1 MYIIFKHVWFHPAFR
16 IYNMRVKTK
25 SAFLVIFSI
34 AVFYIV
40 WGVSQLIS
48 IKTQYSLLSSL
59 LFSIVFTGL
68 IGCFIPIYFKNKF
81 RWSYNK
87 PDSNRIAGYIFLGLA
102 IIFSTI
108 FSGALFKV
116 VELKY
121 SWILILKYILLFF
134 PMSLGIGLFAFLL
147 IPNTLQYRKN
157 NRIKSVLL
165 VISIS
170 IFFFLSFY
178 IDSLFQDTELAAI
191 MGFIGLLLGLGYYF
205 LGNFRIVYLSLFIIM
220 LVNTLADNKYD
231 EYNFWI
237 AVVSTLLSLT
247 ILMFDFI
254 QNRKIKNRN
263 LL

>member
-1 MYIIFKHVWFHPAFR
+1 
-16 IYNMRVKTK
+16 
-25 SAFLVIFSI
+25 
-34 AVFYIV
+34 
-40 WGVSQLIS
+40 
-48 IKTQYSLLSSL
+48 
-59 LFSIVFTGL
+59 
-68 IGCFIPIYFKNKF
+68 
-81 RWSYNK
+81 
-87 PDSNRIAGYIFLGLA
+87 
-102 IIFSTI
+102 
-108 FSGALFKV
+108 
-116 VELKY
+116 
-121 SWILILKYILLFF
+121 
-134 PMSLGIGLFAFLL
+134 MSLGIGLFAFLL

-157 NRIKSVLL
+157 NIIKSVLL